1 MNGHGAA
8 SRDRHRA
15 RHDCNHRLKRAFYL
29 AARAAVRHD
38 PIAKTCHQR
47 CTCRGLN
54 YCEAVKRVARRM
66 SDLVY
71 VLLKSG
77 KAYDRLIVEKCQQS
91 LSSTEVEAQPPGLA
105 RETVTALLT
114 RDRADGAP
122 SQLPQEFPA
131 VQ

>member
-1 MNGHGAA
+1 MIA
-8 SRDRHRA
+8 
-15 RHDCNHRLKRAFYL
+15 NHRLKRAFYL

-38 PIAKTCHQR
+38 PIAKTFHQR

-77 KAYDRLIVEKCQQS
+77 KAYDRLIVENANK
-91 LSSTEVEAQPPGLA
+91 ALA
-105 RETVTALLT
+105 VPRWKPNRLVWPE
-114 RDRADGAP
+114 RP
-122 SQLPQEFPA
+122 SRLY
-131 VQ
+131 

>member
-38 PIAKTCHQR
+38 PIAKTFHQR

-77 KAYDRLIVEKCQQS
+77 KAYDRLIVENANK
-91 LSSTEVEAQPPGLA
+91 ALA
-105 RETVTALLT
+105 VPRWKPNRLVWPE
-114 RDRADGAP
+114 RP
-122 SQLPQEFPA
+122 SRLY
-131 VQ
+131 